1 MVYRSHRKE
10 ISTSRTERSFGESC
24 RHCGRNY
31 WEKLSSCP
39 YCGASNT
46 TGGGTLD
53 TSSSNSFVDPRNNMR
68 LLGNSFYYLF
78 LLLSLIC
85 GVLIIVH
92 DVIENVVTHYDS
104 DAILF
109 QTKTRIIFWVIYI
122 IQQIMFC
129 FWLMIHYNALSTLHI
144 RKRFSGI
151 LAWTTFIPVVNLYFP
166 QAMVKELWDRLY
178 YLKIPNINIRFVP
191 IWWFFQCIA
200 FIYLITS
207 SLFSFWNDYF
217 FLTVIAEI
225 IWGIAIFCQGYLL
238 FGFNS
243 SINTVG
249 HRHARSSRVTS
260 MNSAAE
266 RRARHRR

>member
-1 MVYRSHRKE
+1 M
-10 ISTSRTERSFGESC
+10 
-24 RHCGRNY
+24 
-31 WEKLSSCP
+31 P
-39 YCGASNT
+39 P
-46 TGGGTLD
+46 GGGTADLSPK
-53 TSSSNSFVDPRNNMR
+53 TFVDPRNSMR

-78 LLLSLIC
+78 LLLSIIC

-92 DVIENVVTHYDS
+92 DIVENVATHFDT

-109 QTKTRIIFWVIYI
+109 QAKTRIVFWIIYI
-122 IQQIMFC
+122 VQQIMFS
-129 FWLMIHYNALSTLHI
+129 FWLMTHYNALSSLHI
-144 RKRFSGI
+144 RKRFSGL
-151 LAWTTFIPVVNLYFP
+151 LAWTTFIPIANLYFP

-178 YLKIPNINIRFVP
+178 YLKVPNINIRFVP

-200 FIYLITS
+200 FIYLLTCNW
-207 SLFSFWNDYF
+207 FSFWNDYF

-243 SINTVG
+243 SVNTVG
-249 HRHARSSRVTS
+249 RRRYGSGRTSSRD
-260 MNSAAE
+260 SAAE